1 LAAGK
6 KKNNHFVPR
15 SYLRRF
21 QSDSDR
27 EIGLY
32 NIKSGRVVGHAP
44 IKSQCSRDYFYTNNP
59 KFEDAFGVIEAEQKT
74 LLNDIATS
82 QAIPPAQSHERVSL
96 YSGIMF
102 QAGRTMAEVEKMD
115 HIAEQFGKAILSI
128 HLKRDGNQELLEYL
142 PNVKL
147 TTTTEALLGSIV
159 HHIAIRPIIDDLECT
174 LFINATS
181 EDFLTSDHPV
191 ALCNSLPS
199 NYERRNGFAC
209 RGLIILYPIDPRTLL
224 FLSDPE
230 VYKVEKN
237 NSGACTLKR
246 PEEVIKLNLAQCA
259 TAYENLYFASAERVQ
274 AP

>member
-1 LAAGK
+1 
-6 KKNNHFVPR
+6 
-15 SYLRRF
+15 
-21 QSDSDR
+21 
-27 EIGLY
+27 
-32 NIKSGRVVGHAP
+32 
-44 IKSQCSRDYFYTNNP
+44 
-59 KFEDAFGVIEAEQKT
+59 
-74 LLNDIATS
+74 
-82 QAIPPAQSHERVSL
+82 
-96 YSGIMF
+96 
-102 QAGRTMAEVEKMD
+102 MAEVAKMD

-147 TTTTEALLGSIV
+147 VKTTEALLGSIA

-174 LFINATS
+174 LFINATR

-230 VYKVEKN
+230 VYKLEKN
-237 NSGACTLKR
+237 KSGACTLKR
-246 PEEVIKLNLAQCA
+246 AEEVIKLNLAQCA

-274 AP
+274 ATLEAFQKDPDAVRPARATLKETPVDLGSRHGVSLDLPRDVSRLPLPKVVQIRHAVKTGKFKVGNAKFRDLQRAAIVKAMADRATKWSEEADDA